1 MSKRTYEELRDMLR
15 HELDVLTK
23 KGEITKES
31 LDHFQKLTSSLW
43 KIEELMKAEE
53 ESSNGYSQ
61 RGNYS
66 NRYMMPMDSY
76 GSYEGQSMRQSMM
89 GQSQNGQSMNYAGNS
104 NNYGGGSNDYSRNR
118 GGSNDG
124 SYDGSYEGS
133 YNRGSYNEGSSYARR
148 GRDGD
153 GDGRYSEAGD
163 NYSRRRGSYG
173 RYSRHTEKEK
183 MIEKLERMAD
193 SASEKER
200 RAIMECIDELEGQ

>member
-31 LDHFQKLTSSLW
+31 LDHFQKLTATLW
-43 KIEELMKAEE
+43 KIEELLKAEQGGSE
-53 ESSNGYSQ
+53 GDYSQ
-61 RGNYS
+61 RGEYS
-66 NRYMMPMDSY
+66 NRYMMPMGSY
-76 GSYEGQSMRQSMM
+76 GSYDGQPMM
-89 GQSQNGQSMNYAGNS
+89 GQSQTGQPMNYGGS
-104 NNYGGGSNDYSRNR
+104 NNYGGNSNDYSRTQ
-118 GGSNDG
+118 GGSYNDG
-124 SYDGSYEGS
+124 SYNG
-133 YNRGSYNEGSSYARR
+133 GSSYARQ

-153 GDGRYSEAGD
+153 GDGRYSENSND
-163 NYSRRRGSYG
+163 YSRRRDSYR